1 MNFTDINML
10 DITEYPFQKV
20 HNLKDREDM
29 KGEYWMPDRFNLSLD
44 CHSLS
49 SSDCPSMTSS
59 FSPLDSPTR
68 TPSDIRRRPS
78 PKIPRSLPEAALFSE
93 YPFDMGSS
101 QAPLKNGSSRVTDV
115 GLMGGCSGPY
125 SAVEEHDREALFDFV
140 PGYNENVE
148 NLWIPSDSQKG
159 YTEEGSFRFPPAA
172 MEYPPMTQSFGPAYL
187 KGATSNPCLP
197 RSSFRDDECMLR
209 SSSSPENLT
218 PWAFSES
225 IPAQTITPSQ
235 AFHEAP
241 STPQPSY
248 MGYPAPDSP
257 AHTHSPNTQLSMSP
271 LATPSPI
278 DGCMGAFPAGE
289 HEFDEEETSVISSAL
304 QARLRQRRDKR
315 QLSKREEA
323 NYHISKQNLKLENLP
338 SIIRQ
343 VQFRCKI
350 PDCKGKFK
358 RQEHLKRHMKSH
370 SQEKPHVCWV
380 PGCNR
385 GFSRSDNLNAHYAKT
400 HSKRGGRNRYV
411 ATLDE
416 SSPDYDPDFRGP
428 LTPEGRPIRDST
440 GRHADRVNGEIDRET
455 WIG

>member
-1 MNFTDINML
+1 
-10 DITEYPFQKV
+10 
-20 HNLKDREDM
+20 M
-29 KGEYWMPDRFNLSLD
+29 KGEYCIPDRFNLSLD

-49 SSDCPSMTSS
+49 ASDCPSMTSS
-59 FSPLDSPTR
+59 FSPLDSPAH
-68 TPSDIRRRPS
+68 TPSDVRRRPS

-93 YPFDMGSS
+93 YPFDMESS
-101 QAPLKNGSSRVTDV
+101 QTTLRSGPSRVADV
-115 GLMGGCSGPY
+115 GLMSGCSASY
-125 SAVEEHDREALFDFV
+125 NAVGEHDRGALFEFV
-140 PGYNENVE
+140 PGYGENVE
-148 NLWIPSDSQKG
+148 NLWIPSEPQKG
-159 YTEEGSFRFPPAA
+159 FTEESGFRFPQVG
-172 MEYPPMTQSFGPAYL
+172 MEYPPIAQSFGPTYL
-187 KGATSNPCLP
+187 KGATSNPCLSRP
-197 RSSFRDDECMLR
+197 SFRDEECMLR
-209 SSSSPENLT
+209 SSSSPENIT

-241 STPQPSY
+241 ATPQPSY
-248 MGYPAPDSP
+248 MGYTAPGSP
-257 AHTHSPNTQLSMSP
+257 ATTQSPNTQLSMSP
-271 LATPSPI
+271 LGTPSPI
-278 DGCMGAFPAGE
+278 DACMQSFPNGE
-289 HEFDEEETSVISSAL
+289 HELDEEESSAISSAL
-304 QARLRQRRDKR
+304 QARLRQRRGKR
-315 QLSKREEA
+315 QLSKRDEA
-323 NYHISKQNLKLENLP
+323 KCQVAKQNLKLENLP

-440 GRHADRVNGEIDRET
+440 GRQAHRVNGDTNRET
-455 WIG
+455 WAG